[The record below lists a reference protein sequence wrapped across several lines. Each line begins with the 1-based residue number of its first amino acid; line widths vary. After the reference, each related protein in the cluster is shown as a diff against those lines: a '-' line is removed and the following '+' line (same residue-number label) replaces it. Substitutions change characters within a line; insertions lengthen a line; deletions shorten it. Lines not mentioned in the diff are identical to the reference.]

1 VLNIVKTPTCNS
13 FFNLEKNSKDEVLL
27 CTPYIKQVVAEDC
40 RNIAQQSKE
49 ALWHIN

>member
-40 RNIAQQSKE
+40 RNIALLFNSFVR
-49 ALWHIN
+49 